1 MKTKVAHFGVLV
13 ALALILS
20 YVETWI
26 PINFGIPGIKLGLS
40 NLVIII
46 SIYKYGLKKSF
57 FLGITK
63 VLLSNILFGNLSSMI
78 FGLVGMICS
87 VFLMCMLKKT
97 RKFSVIG
104 ISMAGGIA
112 HNLGQIFVAMFIIQS
127 FAIIFYLPV
136 LLLSGMITGILIG
149 IVANEI
155 IKRIR

>member
-78 FGLVGMICS
+78 FGLIGMICS
-87 VFLMCMLKKT
+87 VFLMCILKKT

-127 FAIIFYLPV
+127 FAIIFYLPF

>member
-40 NLVIII
+40 NLVVII

>member
-40 NLVIII
+40 NLVVII

-78 FGLVGMICS
+78 FGLIGMICS
-87 VFLMCMLKKT
+87 VFLMCILKKT

-127 FAIIFYLPV
+127 FAIIFYLPF

>member
-1 MKTKVAHFGVLV
+1 MKAKVAHFGVLV

-40 NLVIII
+40 NLVVII

-112 HNLGQIFVAMFIIQS
+112 HNLGQIFVAMFI
-127 FAIIFYLPV
+127 
-136 LLLSGMITGILIG
+136 TGPGKYSLDQKLIPQL
-149 IVANEI
+149 V
-155 IKRIR
+155 

>member
-1 MKTKVAHFGVLV
+1 MKTKVAHLGVLV

-40 NLVIII
+40 NLVVII
-46 SIYKYGLKKSF
+46 SIYKYGFKKSF

-63 VLLSNILFGNLSSMI
+63 VLLSNILFGNLSSMF
-78 FGLVGMICS
+78 FGLTGMLCS
-87 VFLMCMLKKT
+87 VFLMCILKKT

-104 ISMAGGIA
+104 ISMAGAIA
-112 HNLGQIFVAMFIIQS
+112 HNLGQIFIAMFIVQS

-136 LLLSGMITGILIG
+136 LLLSGMITGVLIG

>member
-40 NLVIII
+40 NLVVII
-46 SIYKYGLKKSF
+46 SIYKYGFKKSF

-63 VLLSNILFGNLSSMI
+63 VLLSNILFGNLSSMF
-78 FGLVGMICS
+78 FGLTGMLCS
-87 VFLMCMLKKT
+87 VFLMCILKKT

-104 ISMAGGIA
+104 ISMAGAIA
-112 HNLGQIFVAMFIIQS
+112 HNLGQIFIAMFIVQS

-136 LLLSGMITGILIG
+136 LLLSGMITGVLIG

>member
-78 FGLVGMICS
+78 FGWIGMICS
-87 VFLMCMLKKT
+87 VFLMCILKKT

-127 FAIIFYLPV
+127 FAIIFYLPF

>member
-1 MKTKVAHFGVLV
+1 MKTKVAHLGVLV

-40 NLVIII
+40 NLVVII
-46 SIYKYGLKKSF
+46 SIYKYGFKKSF

-63 VLLSNILFGNLSSMI
+63 VLLSNILFGNLSSMV
-78 FGLVGMICS
+78 FGLTGMLCS
-87 VFLMCMLKKT
+87 VFLMCILKKT

-104 ISMAGGIA
+104 ISMAGAIA
-112 HNLGQIFVAMFIIQS
+112 HNLGQIIVAMFIVQS

-136 LLLSGMITGILIG
+136 LLLSGMITGVLIG

>member
-40 NLVIII
+40 NLVVII

-78 FGLVGMICS
+78 FGLVGIICS
-87 VFLMCMLKKT
+87 VFLMCILKKT

-112 HNLGQIFVAMFIIQS
+112 HNLGQIFVAMFIVQS

>member
-1 MKTKVAHFGVLV
+1 MKTKVAHLGVFV

-40 NLVIII
+40 NLVVII
-46 SIYKYGLKKSF
+46 SIYKYGFKKSF

-63 VLLSNILFGNLSSMI
+63 VLLSNILFGNLSSMF
-78 FGLVGMICS
+78 FGLTGMLCS
-87 VFLMCMLKKT
+87 VFLMCILKKT

-104 ISMAGGIA
+104 ISMAGAIA
-112 HNLGQIFVAMFIIQS
+112 HNLGQIFIAMFIVQS

-136 LLLSGMITGILIG
+136 LLLSGMITGVLIG